1 MVDEHHRYIPAEP
14 LRRYVAAYTG
24 YRQRGLPPARHRGLP
39 SPYLTLIFT
48 LDEPLTIE
56 VHPDPGQPPGEFGTL
71 LGGLHSVPA
80 LITHAGAQSGIQV
93 ALRPLGARAL
103 LGLPAGELAELD
115 LPAEAVLGGVCAELR
130 DRVRAAAGWPER
142 FAVLDEILLRAA
154 GLRGAGLGWVGPG
167 PGIAPEVSWA
177 WRQLLREGGALRVSE
192 LAAGT
197 GWSGRHL
204 TSRFRAEI
212 GLTPKAA
219 ARVIRFDRARKR
231 LVRKLTAGGDYLLAD
246 LAADCGYFDQAHLA
260 REFRALAGCPPSQW
274 LAEEFRNVQAGNW
287 LRWTKARRYRTA
299 RAKEARHA
307 SNTGTSGLAHAA
319 GARRPGADQVP
330 GRRVRLRGDG
340 RLRGRRPGGPRPAV
354 LARRR
359 RRHARLG
366 PRWRRGRARPV
377 RVPRRPGRAPS
388 APTWSPT
395 TWTRCT
401 SGPGRPARTIIT
413 EPHDT
418 DYGSHDFAAADPE
431 GNRWS
436 FGTYRGEPRKGGVTR
451 EPT

>member
-1 MVDEHHRYIPAEP
+1 VVDEHCRCIPAEP
-14 LRRYVAAYTG
+14 LRRYVASYTG

-56 VHPDPGQPPGEFGTL
+56 AHPDPGQPPGEFGAL

-142 FAVLDEILLRAA
+142 FAVLDEILLRRA
-154 GLRGAGLGWVGPG
+154 GLGSAGLGRAGLGWAGPG
-167 PGIAPEVSWA
+167 PGIAPEVGWA

-197 GWSGRHL
+197 GWSSRHL

-231 LVRKLTAGGDYLLAD
+231 LVNQLTTGGDYLLAD

-287 LRWTKARRYRTA
+287 L
-299 RAKEARHA
+299 
-307 SNTGTSGLAHAA
+307 
-319 GARRPGADQVP
+319 
-330 GRRVRLRGDG
+330 
-340 RLRGRRPGGPRPAV
+340 
-354 LARRR
+354 
-359 RRHARLG
+359 
-366 PRWRRGRARPV
+366 
-377 RVPRRPGRAPS
+377 
-388 APTWSPT
+388 
-395 TWTRCT
+395 
-401 SGPGRPARTIIT
+401 
-413 EPHDT
+413 HDE
-418 DYGSHDFAAADPE
+418 SWE
-431 GNRWS
+431 
-436 FGTYRGEPRKGGVTR
+436 
-451 EPT
+451 

>member
-1 MVDEHHRYIPAEP
+1 VDEHCRWIPAEP
-14 LRRYVAAYTG
+14 LRRYVAGYTG

-56 VHPDPGQPPGEFGTL
+56 AHPDPGQPPGEFSTL

-142 FAVLDEILLRAA
+142 FAVLDEILLRRA
-154 GLRGAGLGWVGPG
+154 GLRRAGLRSAGLRSAGLGWAGPS
-167 PGIAPEVSWA
+167 PGVAPEVSWA

-231 LVRKLTAGGDYLLAD
+231 LVRKLTTGGDYLLAD

-274 LAEEFRNVQAGNW
+274 LAEEFRNVQARNW
-287 LRWTKARRYRTA
+287 L
-299 RAKEARHA
+299 
-307 SNTGTSGLAHAA
+307 
-319 GARRPGADQVP
+319 
-330 GRRVRLRGDG
+330 
-340 RLRGRRPGGPRPAV
+340 
-354 LARRR
+354 
-359 RRHARLG
+359 
-366 PRWRRGRARPV
+366 
-377 RVPRRPGRAPS
+377 
-388 APTWSPT
+388 
-395 TWTRCT
+395 
-401 SGPGRPARTIIT
+401 
-413 EPHDT
+413 HD
-418 DYGSHDFAAADPE
+418 E
-431 GNRWS
+431 G
-436 FGTYRGEPRKGGVTR
+436 
-451 EPT
+451 

>member
-1 MVDEHHRYIPAEP
+1 MVDEHCRYVPAGP

-24 YRQRGLPPARHRGLP
+24 YRQRGVPPARHRGLP

-48 LDEPLTIE
+48 LDEPLIIE
-56 VHPDPGQPPGEFGTL
+56 AHPDPGQPPGEFGAL

-142 FAVLDEILLRAA
+142 FAVLDEILLRRA
-154 GLRGAGLGWVGPG
+154 GLRRAGLGRAGLSRAGLSGAGPG

-177 WRQLLREGGALRVSE
+177 WHELLRQGGLIRVSE

-197 GWSGRHL
+197 GWSDRHL
-204 TSRFRAEI
+204 TSRFRTEI

-287 LRWTKARRYRTA
+287 L
-299 RAKEARHA
+299 
-307 SNTGTSGLAHAA
+307 
-319 GARRPGADQVP
+319 
-330 GRRVRLRGDG
+330 
-340 RLRGRRPGGPRPAV
+340 
-354 LARRR
+354 
-359 RRHARLG
+359 
-366 PRWRRGRARPV
+366 
-377 RVPRRPGRAPS
+377 
-388 APTWSPT
+388 
-395 TWTRCT
+395 
-401 SGPGRPARTIIT
+401 
-413 EPHDT
+413 HD
-418 DYGSHDFAAADPE
+418 E
-431 GNRWS
+431 G
-436 FGTYRGEPRKGGVTR
+436 
-451 EPT
+451 